1 MQQRRADEDMSGNV
15 SMKQT
20 DAFVDVFSDTY
31 TAAHFCTFER
41 ALADASVNA
50 DTSTNVSE
58 SFYSASTADA
68 NNTLC

>member
-1 MQQRRADEDMSGNV
+1 M
-15 SMKQT
+15 QT

-31 TAAHFCTFER
+31 AAAHFCTFER

-50 DTSTNVSE
+50 DTSTNASE
-58 SFYSASTADA
+58 SFYSASTTDA